1 MHQTGNISI
10 SFIIWSDIQRKSWH
24 LLRCILEWKSLVWK
38 VRFKWYTHIEIIIR
52 FRMVK
57 ITDDFYC
64 SDMAC
69 SHGPDTFHKKYSD
82 SWKNYCSI
90 IFPCIYWRICCYS
103 ITTCTGAMKNMVQIP
118 KLYHYHFIIN
128 KLLLH
133 FLYVFIRSISCTKIR
148 SHSK

>member
-10 SFIIWSDIQRKSWH
+10 SSIIWSDIQRKSW
-24 LLRCILEWKSLVWK
+24 LSQRCTLEWKSLVWK
-38 VRFKWYTHIEIIIR
+38 VRFKCYTHIEIIIL

-57 ITDDFYC
+57 ITDDFDC

-103 ITTCTGAMKNMVQIP
+103 ITTCTCTMKNMVACYISF
-118 KLYHYHFIIN
+118 K
-128 KLLLH
+128 
-133 FLYVFIRSISCTKIR
+133 SIF
-148 SHSK
+148 